1 MDNTPTVINFDDRRM
16 VETLKRTV
24 AQGATDEEFM
34 MFSELCKSTGLN
46 PFKREIWCIKAGGR
60 AQIMTGINGYL
71 SIANRHPMF
80 DGMEVSF
87 EWDGDRLIAAE
98 CKVHRKDR
106 KFPSVAVALMSEWG
120 GSTPIWKSK
129 PSVML
134 AKVAKSIAIREAF
147 PVELAGTYTEEE
159 MPPQFSKPQEPAAPQ
174 AALAIAASLPE
185 PKQLYT
191 YNLATVPDDKL
202 EDVFAY
208 LQSQGAYES
217 ENPGT
222 WYSPKRL
229 PKMAKYEV
237 TDTQTAESVAA

>member
-1 MDNTPTVINFDDRRM
+1 MENNLPGIDFKSREIINM
-16 VETLKRTV
+16 LKRTV
-24 AQGATDEEFM
+24 AQGATDEEFF
-34 MFSELCKSTGLN
+34 MFAELCKATGLN
-46 PFKREIWCIKAGGR
+46 PLKREVWFIKSGGR
-60 AQIMTGINGYL
+60 PQIMTGISGYL
-71 SIANRHPMF
+71 TIANRHPMF

-87 EWDGDRLIAAE
+87 EYKGEALHSAT
-98 CKVHRKDR
+98 CKVYRKDR
-106 KFPSVAVALMSEWG
+106 KYPSVAVALMSEWK
-120 GSTPIWKSK
+120 GSTPIWKTK
-129 PSVML
+129 ESVML

-159 MPPQFSKPQEPAAPQ
+159 MPPQFSKPQEPAAP
-174 AALAIAASLPE
+174 AALVVAASLPE

-229 PKMAKYEV
+229 PKMQKYEV
-237 TDTQTAESVAA
+237 TETQLAESVAA